1 MKMAAINNIGTG
13 DYHEYAD
20 MVKTLN
26 FDPVFIPEVSIKQG
40 EGGQRGEPVQDRG
53 NQWEQS
59 ILLNTSSY

>member
-20 MVKTLN
+20 METLN

-53 NQWEQS
+53 NQCEQS